1 MRLGA
6 AARNSVATANA
17 CRVCSAC
24 GARKAGPGEAMPAG
38 GSGPVGSRHSQTSTP
53 THTHTHGGAAGGA
66 GAEAP
71 ANPARAAALTQ
82 GMDVAQHALP
92 LCAAREAPQGE
103 VADRPGLRLPM
114 TRRSSSSGGA
124 HLRPGRAWTRPG
136 GGAGRYEAD
145 AMRVR
150 GKISSGAALQT
161 APPHRRRTSAVG
173 LFDGLGRAAHAAAAG
188 GQSPGPMHVCGFGVG
203 MCARSRP
210 MRPLHPPQDG
220 NRRR

>member
-6 AARNSVATANA
+6 AVRNSVATANA
-17 CRVCSAC
+17 CRVRSAC
-24 GARKAGPGEAMPAG
+24 GARRRGRGKQCPRAGAG
-38 GSGPVGSRHSQTSTP
+38 RLGPVIRRP
-53 THTHTHGGAAGGA
+53 RPRHTHTHGGAAGGA

-136 GGAGRYEAD
+136 GGAGRHEAD

-173 LFDGLGRAAHAAAAG
+173 LFDGLGRAAHTAAAG
-188 GQSPGPMHVCGFGVG
+188 GQSPVPMHVCGFGVG